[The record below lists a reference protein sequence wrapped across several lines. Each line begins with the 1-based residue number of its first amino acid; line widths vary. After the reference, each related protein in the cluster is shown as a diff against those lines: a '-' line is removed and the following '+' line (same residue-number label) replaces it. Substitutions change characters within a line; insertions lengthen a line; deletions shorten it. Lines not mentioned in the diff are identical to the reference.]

1 MAQTVNDSYFQGY
14 RLKIHFDGW
23 STDFD
28 FWTDDDW
35 PDLHPPGWCS
45 KTGHPLQPP
54 PSTSDSTP
62 LPGECSS
69 PGCNGI
75 GHIEGAKYAT
85 HRNVEHCPYYSRNL
99 HRESPPFPDRLAS
112 GSGETVSEEKRF
124 FKEEHRKGKTPE
136 SKSSKNAHSE
146 GSFVDMEVSMASP
159 TGSSSAVAT
168 STPSVPAKVS
178 DSETVV
184 KVVLDPERA
193 KPKIVITESKIRSID
208 DSSKTR
214 YAETDVK
221 AESPVLAALQD
232 SYEES
237 PAHTPPT
244 KKP

>member
-1 MAQTVNDSYFQGY
+1 
-14 RLKIHFDGW
+14 
-23 STDFD
+23 
-28 FWTDDDW
+28 
-35 PDLHPPGWCS
+35 
-45 KTGHPLQPP
+45 
-54 PSTSDSTP
+54 
-62 LPGECSS
+62 
-69 PGCNGI
+69 
-75 GHIEGAKYAT
+75 
-85 HRNVEHCPYYSRNL
+85 
-99 HRESPPFPDRLAS
+99 
-112 GSGETVSEEKRF
+112 
-124 FKEEHRKGKTPE
+124 
-136 SKSSKNAHSE
+136 
-146 GSFVDMEVSMASP
+146 MEVSMASP